1 MEPDSIP
8 RDQHPVSRS
17 MIDPDVVR
25 ILYRLKHEGYQ
36 AYVVGGAIRDIL
48 RGEHEPKDFD
58 IATDA
63 RPMEL
68 RRLFRNSRIIGRRFR
83 LVHIFFGQKNIEV
96 ATLRRTV
103 QPDADGGLLQS
114 EADLDYD
121 DDRMWGTLETDAMR
135 RDFTCN
141 ALYYSIHD
149 FSIVDYV
156 GGVQD
161 VADGVIRSIG
171 DPQIRFC
178 EDPVRMLRAIKFAAR
193 FEFVIE
199 ETTAQAIR
207 DFAGEISEASRFRVT
222 EEIFRILTQKNRHRG
237 LSLLSHYGLLD
248 HIFPTWL
255 KAIGPEGLEQVIDFF
270 DRVEQNAQEGRFL
283 PLEVL
288 AAGLFLPMLDEVN
301 LISDTFHQH
310 STRMLDEVRKIA
322 REMDLPKRLLASV
335 TVLLKGQLYLL
346 YNASR
351 QKQAQRFVANREFD
365 WIWRLHD
372 LAFGHIEPL
381 HLIQEHWLA
390 LRERLPTPIDGWVDT
405 PDQRDIFSFRGI
417 TGGGRRR
424 ADEPASVIAS
434 HPQETPELG
443 GRRPRRRRRR
453 R

>member
-1 MEPDSIP
+1 
-8 RDQHPVSRS
+8 
-17 MIDPDVVR
+17 
-25 ILYRLKHEGYQ
+25 
-36 AYVVGGAIRDIL
+36 
-48 RGEHEPKDFD
+48 
-58 IATDA
+58 
-63 RPMEL
+63 MEL

-141 ALYYSIHD
+141 ALYYSIHN
-149 FSIVDYV
+149 FGIVDYV
-156 GGVQD
+156 GGVED
-161 VADGVIRSIG
+161 VKSGVIRSIG
-171 DPQIRFC
+171 DPKIRFC
-178 EDPVRMLRAIKFAAR
+178 EDPVRMLRAVKFAAR
-193 FEFVIE
+193 FQFKIE
-199 ETTAQAIR
+199 EETSDAMHE
-207 DFAGEISEASRFRVT
+207 FAGEICEASRFRVT
-222 EEIFRILTQKNRHRG
+222 EEIFRILTQKNRHQG
-237 LSLLSHYGLLD
+237 LSLLNEYGLLD

-255 KAIGPEGLEQVIDFF
+255 KAIGKEGLEQVIEFF
-270 DRVEQNAQEGRFL
+270 DKVEQNAQEGRYL
-283 PLEVL
+283 PLEML

-301 LISDTFHQH
+301 FINDTYHQH
-310 STRMLDEVRKIA
+310 STRMVEEVRTIA

-335 TVLLKGQLYLL
+335 IVLLKGQLYLL

-351 QKQAQRFVANREFD
+351 HKQAQRFVANREFD

-381 HLIQEHWLA
+381 HLIQERWLA
-390 LRERLPTPIDGWVDT
+390 LRERLPTAIDGWVDN

-424 ADEPASVIAS
+424 ADEPASVIATNQQ
-434 HPQETPELG
+434 QESPELADV
-443 GRRPRRRRRR
+443 RPRRRRRR
-453 R
+453 RRRLSMPRYAIELALSGSHYAGTAIQPAAHPDLAPPSHGLLRAT